1 MNIYTL
7 TMKKNKFTSLA
18 FLAII
23 LVILSCD
30 PGSKQNLTV
39 PIDENGFAVLT
50 DEQVKNIVE
59 RSYQYVALYNVNN
72 KFALKQGGW
81 NTLQADTQL
90 KDHTMTE
97 IARPNNDSFYA
108 SALLDLRGEPIIL
121 DLPAFDSKYV
131 SLMVT
136 AYDHYVDVPKATRKG
151 DFTKP
156 EKILFYSDRTEG
168 YQGEDVPGVDMIYKT
183 TGDFVS
189 AVFRIMPHA
198 NEPERFKNIVET
210 IGTIKIQTL
219 SEYNGG
225 EPKVAQEITFP
236 EVGKTDLDIFE
247 NNLLEVMQFVFNHIS
262 FDPKDE
268 LDQEVLEAY
277 KPLGVVPGGNY
288 DPEKVKID
296 GKRFRAM
303 AEEIQQENL
312 GKLSDSELAKTMG
325 PKMFKTKGLTDLQT
339 LVTVSVVGPI
349 GLPMEE
355 AMYPGVTTDNGE
367 PMNAQYDYVIKMTK
381 DELPPAQAFWSLTLY
396 DKANGFFIPND
407 HKKYSVGENAGFK
420 LNADGGIEIY
430 VAAEKPADVPEE
442 NWLPINRKDEEIDI
456 ILRVYV
462 ADLKKMKTWQAPKAE
477 KL

>member
-1 MNIYTL
+1 
-7 TMKKNKFTSLA
+7 MKHSILKISVISL
-18 FLAII
+18 I
-23 LVILSCD
+23 VILFSTGCKKD
-30 PGSKQNLTV
+30 VNKATLVET
-39 PIDENGFAVLT
+39 DENGIAILT
-50 DEQVKNIVE
+50 DDQVENIVK

-72 KFALKQGGW
+72 KFALTQGGW
-81 NTLQADTQL
+81 NTLVADTKL
-90 KDHTMTE
+90 KDHTITD

-136 AYDHYVDVPKATRKG
+136 AYDHYVDVPKASRKG
-151 DFTKP
+151 DFKKP
-156 EKILFYSDRTEG
+156 EKILFYSDHTEG
-168 YQGEDVPGVDMIYKT
+168 YNGESMPGVDVIYKT

-198 NEPERFKNIVET
+198 NEPERFKKIVET

-225 EPKVAQEITFP
+225 EPKVAQEISFP
-236 EVGKTDLDIFE
+236 EVGKTDMDVFE

>member
-1 MNIYTL
+1 
-7 TMKKNKFTSLA
+7 MKKFITLCIVLSGL
-18 FLAII
+18 LMT
-23 LVILSCD
+23 SCD
-30 PGSKQNLTV
+30 SSSNKKDTIKTNEKGY
-39 PIDENGFAVLT
+39 AVLT
-50 DEQVKNIVE
+50 DDEVENIVL

-72 KFALKQGGW
+72 KFALSQGGW
-81 NTLQADTQL
+81 NTLIADTKL
-90 KDHTMTE
+90 KDHTMTD

-136 AYDHYVDVPKATRKG
+136 SYDHYVDVPKATRKG
-151 DFTKP
+151 DFKKP
-156 EKILFYSDRTEG
+156 EKILFYSDRTEE
-168 YQGEDVPGVDMIYKT
+168 YQGEDIPGVDVIYKT

-189 AVFRIMPHA
+189 AVFRIMPHT

-210 IGTIKIQTL
+210 IGTINIQTL
-219 SEYNGG
+219 SEFNGAK
-225 EPKVAQEITFP
+225 PKVVQEITFP
-236 EVGKTDLDIFE
+236 EVGQTDMDIYE

-262 FDPKDE
+262 FDPKDK
-268 LDQEVLEAY
+268 LDQKVLEAY

-288 DPEKVKID
+288 DPEKIKID
-296 GKRFRAM
+296 GKRFRAT
-303 AEEIQQENL
+303 AEQVQKENL
-312 GKLSDSELAKTMG
+312 NKLSDPTLTKKMA
-325 PKMFKTKGLTDLQT
+325 PKMFKTKGLTDLET
-339 LVTVSVVGPI
+339 LITVSVIGPI

-355 AMYPGVTTDNGE
+355 AMYPNVTSEDGE
-367 PMNAQYDYVIKMTK
+367 PLNALNDYVIKMTK

-420 LNADGGIEIY
+420 LNSEGGIEIY
-430 VAAEKPADVPEE
+430 VAAEKPAGVPEE
-442 NWLPINRKDEEIDI
+442 NWLPLNRKDEEIDV

-462 ADLKKMKTWQAPKAE
+462 ADLEKMKTWSPPTAA

>member
-1 MNIYTL
+1 
-7 TMKKNKFTSLA
+7 MKSSSKNLCILLSLMM
-18 FLAII
+18 LIVSCNSGSEKSG
-23 LVILSCD
+23 LV
-30 PGSKQNLTV
+30 KT
-39 PIDENGFAVLT
+39 DENGFAVLT
-50 DEQVKNIVE
+50 DDQVENIVK

-72 KFALKQGGW
+72 KFALSQGGW
-81 NTLQADTQL
+81 NTLQIDTKL
-90 KDHTMTE
+90 KDHTMTD

-151 DFTKP
+151 DFKNP

-210 IGTIKIQTL
+210 METISIQTL

-225 EPKVAQEITFP
+225 EAKVLKEITFAD
-236 EVGKTDLDIFE
+236 VGKTDMDVFE

-262 FDPKDE
+262 FDPKDK

-277 KPLGVVPGGNY
+277 KPLGIVPGGIY
-288 DPEKVKID
+288 DPEKIKID

-303 AEEIQQENL
+303 AEKVQKDNL
-312 GKLSDSELAKTMG
+312 NKLSDPSLTKEMS
-325 PKMFKTKGLTDLQT
+325 PKMFKTKGLTDLAT
-339 LVTVSVVGPI
+339 LITVSVIGPI

-355 AMYPGVTTDNGE
+355 AMYPNVTSKDGE
-367 PMNAQYDYVIKMTK
+367 PLNASNDYVIKMTK
-381 DELPPAQAFWSLTLY
+381 DELPPAKAFWSLTLY

-430 VAAEKPADVPEE
+430 VTAERPEGVPEE
-442 NWLPINRKDEEIDI
+442 NWLPLNRKDEEIDV

-462 ADLKKMKTWQAPKAE
+462 ADLKKMKTWKAPLAE

>member
-1 MNIYTL
+1 MKSN
-7 TMKKNKFTSLA
+7 KKNLFIAFSL
-18 FLAII
+18 I
-23 LVILSCD
+23 LLIVSCNS
-30 PGSKQNLTV
+30 GSEKSALVKT
-39 PIDENGFAVLT
+39 DEKGFAVLT
-50 DEQVKNIVE
+50 DDQVENIVK

-72 KFALKQGGW
+72 KFALSQGGW
-81 NTLQADTQL
+81 NTLIADTKL
-90 KDHTMTE
+90 KDHTMTD

-108 SALLDLRGEPIIL
+108 SALVDLRGEPIIL

-136 AYDHYVDVPKATRKG
+136 AYDHYVDVPKATRNG

-168 YQGEDVPGVDMIYKT
+168 YNSEDVPGIDMIYKT

-198 NEPERFKNIVET
+198 NEPERFKQIVET

-225 EPKVAQEITFP
+225 EAKVAQEITFP
-236 EVGKTDLDIFE
+236 EVGKTDMDIFE

-262 FDPKDE
+262 FDPKDK
-268 LDQEVLEAY
+268 LDQKVLEAY

-288 DPEKVKID
+288 DPEKIKID
-296 GKRFRAM
+296 GKRFRAV
-303 AEEIQQENL
+303 AEKVQKENL
-312 GKLSDSELAKTMG
+312 NKLSDPSLSKKMAS
-325 PKMFKTKGLTDLQT
+325 KMFKTKGLTDLET
-339 LVTVSVVGPI
+339 LITVSVIGPI

-355 AMYPGVTTDNGE
+355 AMYPNITPADDE
-367 PMNAQYDYVIKMTK
+367 PLNAKNDYLIKMTK

-430 VAAEKPADVPEE
+430 VAAEKPEGVPEE
-442 NWLPINRKDEEIDI
+442 NWLPLNRKDEDIDI
-456 ILRVYV
+456 ILRIYV
-462 ADLKKMKTWQAPKAE
+462 ADLEKMKAWEAPVAK
-477 KL
+477 KIH